1 MTQDDQNFEKQNAD
15 SVKADKAD
23 FDHDSGFTKKQIEQG
38 RLLFSKSCDF
48 MLGVA
53 ALDGL
58 PPMNYPEIAFAG
70 RSNVGKSSLLN
81 ALVRRNGL
89 ARTSN
94 TPGRTQEL
102 NYFNLADEFYMVDM
116 PGYGYA
122 KVSKTTRDKWNR
134 LIKGYLR
141 GRATLRCVFILID
154 GRHGLKESDEE
165 LMTMLDEA
173 AVSYRIILTKCDKAK
188 KSELNQYMAK
198 FKELMKKHPALH
210 PDVYQTSSMKN
221 KGIDELRAA
230 INVIQ

>member
-1 MTQDDQNFEKQNAD
+1 MSAPND
-15 SVKADKAD
+15 SKIEPKYTKA
-23 FDHDSGFTKKQIEQG
+23 QMERG

-53 ALDGL
+53 QLDGL
-58 PPMNYPEIAFAG
+58 PAMNLPEIAFAG

-81 ALVRRNGL
+81 ALTRRNGL

-102 NYFNLADEFYMVDM
+102 NYFNLADEYYMVDM

-122 KVSKTTRDKWNR
+122 KVSKSTREKWNR

-141 GRATLRCVFILID
+141 GRQTLRTVFILID
-154 GRHGLKESDEE
+154 ARHGLKDSDEE

-173 AVSYRIILTKCDKAK
+173 AVSYRIILTKCDKSK
-188 KSELNQYMAK
+188 KVELDGYIADLKN
-198 FKELMKKHPALH
+198 LMEKHPALY
-210 PDVYQTSSMKN
+210 PEIYETSSLKT
-221 KGIDELRAA
+221 KGIEELRAA
-230 INVIQ
+230 VGIIE

>member
-1 MTQDDQNFEKQNAD
+1 MSDLIEAE
-15 SVKADKAD
+15 
-23 FDHDSGFTKKQIEQG
+23 DSGDTAEPRFTKAQLEHG

-58 PPMNYPEIAFAG
+58 PPMNLPEIAFAG

-81 ALVRRNGL
+81 ALTRRNGL

-102 NYFNLADEFYMVDM
+102 NYFNLADEYYMVDM

-122 KVSKTTRDKWNR
+122 KVSKTTREKWNR
-134 LIKGYLR
+134 LIKGFLR

-173 AVSYRIILTKCDKAK
+173 AVSYRVVFTKCDKSK
-188 KSELNQYMAK
+188 KSEMDKYIADLQSK
-198 FKELMKKHPALH
+198 SKKHAALH
-210 PDVYQTSSMKN
+210 PEFYFTSSNKN
-221 KGIDELRAA
+221 TGIDELRAA
-230 INVIQ
+230 ISIIE

>member
-1 MTQDDQNFEKQNAD
+1 MANDTKNEDGLTEDAI
-15 SVKADKAD
+15 KADKVR
-23 FDHDSGFTKKQIEQG
+23 FDAESPFSKKELESG

-58 PPMNYPEIAFAG
+58 PPMNLPEIAFAG

-154 GRHGLKESDEE
+154 GRHGIKESDVE
-165 LMTMLDEA
+165 LMKMLDEA

-188 KSELNQYMAK
+188 KSELDKYMAA
-198 FKELMKKHPALH
+198 FKALMKKHPALH

-230 INVIQ
+230 IDLIQ

>member
-1 MTQDDQNFEKQNAD
+1 MSEEDAPKYT
-15 SVKADKAD
+15 KA
-23 FDHDSGFTKKQIEQG
+23 QLEQG
-38 RLLFSKSCDF
+38 RLLFAKSCDF

-58 PPMNYPEIAFAG
+58 PPMQLPEIAFAG

-81 ALVRRNGL
+81 ALTRRNGL

-141 GRATLRCVFILID
+141 GRQTLRTVFILID
-154 GRHGLKESDEE
+154 GRHGLKDSDED

-173 AVSYRIILTKCDKAK
+173 AVSYRIIFTKCDKAK
-188 KSELNQYMAK
+188 KSELDSYIEELQAK
-198 FKELMKKHPALH
+198 SKNHAAMYPEF
-210 PDVYQTSSMKN
+210 YFTSSAKST
-221 KGIDELRAA
+221 GIDELRAS
-230 INVIQ
+230 ISMIE